1 MLQSVI
7 LTHKSKAIT
16 AEEKA
21 SKLTNIQKDI
31 DRLLSAGLETTD
43 PQVVRLQK
51 DFDRIDA
58 MPVSD
63 RVKRDDPGG
72 DEIVIV

>member
-1 MLQSVI
+1 M
-7 LTHKSKAIT
+7 T